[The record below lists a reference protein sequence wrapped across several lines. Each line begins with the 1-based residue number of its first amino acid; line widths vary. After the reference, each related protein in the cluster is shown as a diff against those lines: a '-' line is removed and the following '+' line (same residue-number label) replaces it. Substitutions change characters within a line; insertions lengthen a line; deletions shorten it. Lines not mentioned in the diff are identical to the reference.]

1 MAEKPLATAG
11 KTTAGKTA
19 AGNGNAP
26 DGDAPVGDAI
36 TAARGLFTAYGD
48 AISRLDAALGAP
60 FRAAVELVMDAGGH
74 VVVCGMGKSGLIG
87 RKIAA
92 TLASTGTPSLFLH
105 PAEAIH
111 GDLGMVRSGDV
122 VILISNSG
130 ETEEI
135 VRLLPAF
142 QRLEARIIAMTA
154 AEDSSMARAAQ
165 IVLDIS
171 VDREACPLNLAP
183 TTSALNTLVLGDAIA
198 VALMEARG
206 FEPADFARTHPGGAL
221 GRRLLTR
228 VRDAMRTDHLPFVAA
243 DLPVQEAIMVMTE
256 GRLGMALVGSA
267 DDLSGVLTDGD
278 LRRLLMNGVDLATTP
293 VRDVASAT
301 PLTISGDSLM
311 ADAEARMQEAR
322 VQCLVVTAA
331 NGHVEGVIQIFE

>member
-1 MAEKPLATAG
+1 MADDSRNRKSPQDSTSD
-11 KTTAGKTA
+11 A
-19 AGNGNAP
+19 AIG
-26 DGDAPVGDAI
+26 
-36 TAARGLFTAYGD
+36 AARGLFAAYGS
-48 AISRLDAALGAP
+48 AITRLDANLGAP
-60 FRAAVELVMDAGGH
+60 FAAAVDLVMKAGGH

-111 GDLGMVRSGDV
+111 GDLGMVRRGDV

-135 VRLLPAF
+135 VRILPAF
-142 QRLEARIIAMTA
+142 QRLDARIIAMTA
-154 AEDSSMARAAQ
+154 SAGSSLSKAAE
-165 IVLDIS
+165 ITLDIS

-206 FEPADFARTHPGGAL
+206 FEEADFAHTHPGGAL

-228 VRDAMRTDHLPFVAA
+228 VRDAMRADNLPFVDP
-243 DLPVQEAIMVMTE
+243 DLPVQDAIIAMTE
-256 GRLGMALVGSA
+256 GRLGLALVGTA
-267 DDLSGVLTDGD
+267 DALTGILTDGD
-278 LRRLLMNGVDLATTP
+278 LRRLLMRGVDLASTP
-293 VRDVASAT
+293 VSEVASPS
-301 PLTISGDSLM
+301 PLTIAGDLLI
-311 ADAEARMQEAR
+311 ADAEARMQESR
-322 VQCLVVTAA
+322 VQCLVVTDD
-331 NGHVEGVIQIFE
+331 NGRVEGVVQIFE

>member
-1 MAEKPLATAG
+1 MADDSRNSKSPQDST
-11 KTTAGKTA
+11 
-19 AGNGNAP
+19 
-26 DGDAPVGDAI
+26 GDAAI
-36 TAARGLFTAYGD
+36 GAARGLFAAYGS
-48 AISRLDAALGAP
+48 AITRLDANLDAP
-60 FRAAVELVMDAGGH
+60 FTAAVELVMKAGGH

-111 GDLGMVRSGDV
+111 GDLGMVRRGDV

-135 VRLLPAF
+135 VRILPAF
-142 QRLEARIIAMTA
+142 QRLDARIIAMTA
-154 AEDSSMARAAQ
+154 SAGSSLSKAAE
-165 IVLDIS
+165 ITLDIS

-206 FEPADFARTHPGGAL
+206 FEEADFARTHPGGAL

-228 VRDAMRTDHLPFVAA
+228 VRDAMRADNLPFVDP
-243 DLPVQEAIMVMTE
+243 DLPVQDAIIAMTE
-256 GRLGMALVGSA
+256 GRLGLALVGTA
-267 DDLSGVLTDGD
+267 DALTGILTDGD
-278 LRRLLMNGVDLATTP
+278 LRRLLMRGVDLASTP
-293 VRDVASAT
+293 VSEVASLS
-301 PLTISGDSLM
+301 PLTIAGDLLI
-311 ADAEARMQEAR
+311 ADAEARMQESR
-322 VQCLVVTAA
+322 VQCLVVTDD
-331 NGHVEGVIQIFE
+331 NGRVEGVVQIFE

>member
-1 MAEKPLATAG
+1 MNKTSDSSGAIGTAR
-11 KTTAGKTA
+11 ALF
-19 AGNGNAP
+19 
-26 DGDAPVGDAI
+26 DAYTGAI
-36 TAARGLFTAYGD
+36 G
-48 AISRLDAALGAP
+48 RLDAALGP
-60 FRAAVELVMDAGGH
+60 DFTAAIDMILGTAGH

-111 GDLGMVRSGDV
+111 GDLGMVRAGDV

-135 VRLLPAF
+135 VRLLPAL
-142 QRLEARIIAMTA
+142 QRLDAQIIALTA
-154 AEDSSMARAAQ
+154 VGTSSMARAAR

-183 TTSALNTLVLGDAIA
+183 TTSSLNTLVIGDAIA

-206 FEPADFARTHPGGAL
+206 FEAADFAMTHPGGSL

-228 VRDAMRTDHLPFVAA
+228 VRDAMRSDELPFVS
-243 DLPVQEAIMVMTE
+243 PEASMQDVILKMTE

-267 DDLSGVLTDGD
+267 DHLVGIITDGD
-278 LRRLLMNGVDLATTP
+278 LRRLLVQGADLSVTMAGQ
-293 VRDVASAT
+293 VASAS
-301 PLTISGDSLM
+301 PLTIDGDQLM
-311 ADAEARMQEAR
+311 ADAEARMQESK
-322 VQCLVVTAA
+322 VQCLVVTDAD
-331 NGHVEGVIQIFE
+331 GHVEGVVQIFE

>member
-1 MAEKPLATAG
+1 MADTSKQNAADTAS
-11 KTTAGKTA
+11 
-19 AGNGNAP
+19 
-26 DGDAPVGDAI
+26 I
-36 TAARGLFTAYGD
+36 TAARGLFAAYGD
-48 AISRLDAALGAP
+48 AIARLDGALGAP
-60 FRAAVELVMDAGGH
+60 FAAAVDLVMKAGGH

-111 GDLGMVRSGDV
+111 GDLGMVRRGDV
-122 VILISNSG
+122 VVLISNSG

-142 QRLEARIIAMTA
+142 QRLETRIIAMTA
-154 AEDSSMARAAQ
+154 SASSSLAAAAE
-165 IVLDIS
+165 ITLDIS

-206 FEPADFARTHPGGAL
+206 FEEADFARTHPGGSL

-228 VRDAMRTDHLPFVAA
+228 VRDAMRTDNLPFVAP
-243 DLPVQEAIMVMTE
+243 DMSVQDAAIAMTE
-256 GRLGMALVGSA
+256 GRLGMALVGTA
-267 DDLSGVLTDGD
+267 DSLSGILTDGD
-278 LRRLLMNGVDLATTP
+278 LRRLVMRGVDLAGTL
-293 VRDVASAT
+293 VSEVASPN
-301 PLTISGDSLM
+301 PLTIDGDLLI
-311 ADAEARMQEAR
+311 ADAEARMQESR
-322 VQCLVVTAA
+322 VQCLVVTNAD
-331 NGHVEGVIQIFE
+331 GRVEGVVQIFE

>member
-1 MAEKPLATAG
+1 MADKPQKDAG
-11 KTTAGKTA
+11 RI
-19 AGNGNAP
+19 
-26 DGDAPVGDAI
+26 DAI
-36 TAARGLFTAYGD
+36 TAAHGLFTAYGD

-60 FRAAVELVMDAGGH
+60 FTAAVDMILDADGH

-142 QRLEARIIAMTA
+142 QRLDARIIAMTA
-154 AEDSSMARAAQ
+154 AEQSSMARAAQ

-183 TTSALNTLVLGDAIA
+183 TTSALNTLVLGDAIS

-228 VRDAMRTDHLPFVAA
+228 VRDAMRSDSLPFVAA
-243 DLPVQEAIMVMTE
+243 DLPVQEAIMAMTE
-256 GRLGMALVGSA
+256 GRLGLALVGSTE
-267 DDLSGVLTDGD
+267 DLRGILTDGD
-278 LRRLLMNGVDLATTP
+278 LRRLLMNGADLATTP
-293 VRDVASAT
+293 VSAVASQS
-301 PLTISGDSLM
+301 PLTISSDSLM

-322 VQCLVVTAA
+322 VQCLVVTGE

>member
-1 MAEKPLATAG
+1 MADDSRNRKSPQDST
-11 KTTAGKTA
+11 
-19 AGNGNAP
+19 
-26 DGDAPVGDAI
+26 GDAAI
-36 TAARGLFTAYGD
+36 GAARGLFAAYGS
-48 AISRLDAALGAP
+48 AITRLDANLGAP
-60 FRAAVELVMDAGGH
+60 FAAAVELVMKAGGH

-111 GDLGMVRSGDV
+111 GDLGMVRRGDV

-135 VRLLPAF
+135 VRILPAF
-142 QRLEARIIAMTA
+142 QRLDARIIAMTA
-154 AEDSSMARAAQ
+154 SAGSSLSKAAE
-165 IVLDIS
+165 ITLDIS

-206 FEPADFARTHPGGAL
+206 FEEADFARTHPGGAL

-228 VRDAMRTDHLPFVAA
+228 VRDAMRADNLPFVDP
-243 DLPVQEAIMVMTE
+243 DLPVQDAIIAMTE
-256 GRLGMALVGSA
+256 GRLGLALVGTA
-267 DDLSGVLTDGD
+267 DALTGILTDGD
-278 LRRLLMNGVDLATTP
+278 LRRLLMRGVDLAGTP
-293 VRDVASAT
+293 VSEVASPS
-301 PLTISGDSLM
+301 PLTIAGDLLM
-311 ADAEARMQEAR
+311 ADAEARMQESR
-322 VQCLVVTAA
+322 VQCLVVTDD
-331 NGHVEGVIQIFE
+331 NGRVEGEVQIFE

>member
-1 MAEKPLATAG
+1 MM
-11 KTTAGKTA
+11 
-19 AGNGNAP
+19 P
-26 DGDAPVGDAI
+26 DKAVQADNRSEGLAPVP
-36 TAARGLFTAYGD
+36 AARRLLTAYGD
-48 AISRLDAALGAP
+48 AITRLDNALGAP
-60 FRAAVELVMDAGGH
+60 FEAAVAMILATSGH

-122 VILISNSG
+122 MILISNSG

-135 VRLLPAF
+135 IRLLPAL
-142 QRLEARIIAMTA
+142 QRLDAKIIALTA
-154 AEDSSMARAAQ
+154 GQASSMARAAQ

-183 TTSALNTLVLGDAIA
+183 TTSAMNTLVLGDAIA
-198 VALMEARG
+198 VALMEARR
-206 FEPADFARTHPGGAL
+206 FEAADFAMTHPGGAL

-228 VRDAMRTDHLPFVAA
+228 VRDQMRSDALPFVDAGA
-243 DLPVQEAIMVMTE
+243 PVQDAILVMTE

-267 DDLSGVLTDGD
+267 DNLQGVVTDGD
-278 LRRLLMNGVDLATTP
+278 LRRLLVRGVDLATTP
-293 VRDVASAT
+293 VGAVASNS
-301 PLTISGDSLM
+301 PLTINADQLM
-311 ADAEARMQEAR
+311 ADAEARMQESR
-322 VQCLVVTAA
+322 VQCLVVTD
-331 NGHVEGVIQIFE
+331 GSDHVVGIVQIFE

>member
-1 MAEKPLATAG
+1 MADKPQKDAG
-11 KTTAGKTA
+11 RI
-19 AGNGNAP
+19 
-26 DGDAPVGDAI
+26 DAI
-36 TAARGLFTAYGD
+36 TAAHGLFTAYGD

-60 FRAAVELVMDAGGH
+60 FTAAVDMILDADGH

-142 QRLEARIIAMTA
+142 QRLDARIIAMTA
-154 AEDSSMARAAQ
+154 AEQSSMARAAQ

-183 TTSALNTLVLGDAIA
+183 TTSALNTLVLGDAIS

-228 VRDAMRTDHLPFVAA
+228 VRDAMRSDSLPFVAA
-243 DLPVQEAIMVMTE
+243 DLPVQEAIMAMTE
-256 GRLGMALVGSA
+256 GRLGLALVGSTE
-267 DDLSGVLTDGD
+267 DLRGILTDGD
-278 LRRLLMNGVDLATTP
+278 LRRLLMNGADLATTP
-293 VRDVASAT
+293 VSAVASQS

-322 VQCLVVTAA
+322 VQCLVVTGE

>member
-1 MAEKPLATAG
+1 MSEKAMEPDNRSAVDE
-11 KTTAGKTA
+11 A
-19 AGNGNAP
+19 AGVVAQGL
-26 DGDAPVGDAI
+26 APVP
-36 TAARGLFTAYGD
+36 AARRLFAAYGD
-48 AISRLDAALGAP
+48 AISRLDEALGGP
-60 FRAAVELVMDAGGH
+60 FEAAVEMILGTSGH

-111 GDLGMVRSGDV
+111 GDLGMVRPGDV
-122 VILISNSG
+122 MILISNSG

-135 VRLLPAF
+135 VRLLPAL
-142 QRLEARIIAMTA
+142 QRLDARIIALTA
-154 AEDSSMARAAQ
+154 GQTSSMARAAQ

-206 FEPADFARTHPGGAL
+206 FEAADFAMTHPGGAL

-228 VRDAMRTDHLPFVAA
+228 VRDQMRQDALPFVDPQA
-243 DLPVQEAIMVMTE
+243 PVQDAILVMTE
-256 GRLGMALVGSA
+256 GRLGMALVGSR
-267 DDLSGVLTDGD
+267 DNLQGVLTDGD
-278 LRRLLMNGVDLATTP
+278 LRRLLVRGVDLANTP
-293 VRDVASAT
+293 VGEVASAS
-301 PLTISGDSLM
+301 PLTIAADQLM
-311 ADAEARMQEAR
+311 ADAEARMQESR
-322 VQCLVVTAA
+322 VQCLVVTEES
-331 NGHVEGVIQIFE
+331 GSVVGVVQIFE

>member
-1 MAEKPLATAG
+1 MA
-11 KTTAGKTA
+11 
-19 AGNGNAP
+19 
-26 DGDAPVGDAI
+26 AI
-36 TAARGLFTAYGD
+36 GAARGLFAAYGS
-48 AISRLDAALGAP
+48 AITRLDSALGAP
-60 FRAAVELVMDAGGH
+60 FAAAVDLVMKAGGH

-111 GDLGMVRSGDV
+111 GDLGMVRRGDV

-142 QRLEARIIAMTA
+142 QRLEARIVAMTA
-154 AEDSSMARAAQ
+154 SAESSLSKAAE
-165 IVLDIS
+165 ITLDIS

-206 FEPADFARTHPGGAL
+206 FEEADFARTHPGGAL

-228 VRDAMRTDHLPFVAA
+228 VRDAMRTDNLPFVDP
-243 DLPVQEAIMVMTE
+243 DLPVQDAIMVMTE
-256 GRLGMALVGSA
+256 GRLGLALVGTA
-267 DDLSGVLTDGD
+267 DSLVGILTDGD
-278 LRRLLMNGVDLATTP
+278 LRRLLVRGVDLAGTP
-293 VRDVASAT
+293 VREVASPS
-301 PLTISGDSLM
+301 PLTIAGDLLM
-311 ADAEARMQEAR
+311 ADAEARMQESR
-322 VQCLVVTAA
+322 VQCLVVTDSD
-331 NGHVEGVIQIFE
+331 GRVEGVVQIFE

>member
-1 MAEKPLATAG
+1 MADKSRNSKSPQDST
-11 KTTAGKTA
+11 
-19 AGNGNAP
+19 
-26 DGDAPVGDAI
+26 GDAAI
-36 TAARGLFTAYGD
+36 GAARGLFAAYGS
-48 AISRLDAALGAP
+48 AITRLDAELGAP
-60 FRAAVELVMDAGGH
+60 FAAAVDLVMKAGGH

-111 GDLGMVRSGDV
+111 GDLGMVRRGDV

-135 VRLLPAF
+135 VRILPAF

-154 AEDSSMARAAQ
+154 SAGSSLSKAAE
-165 IVLDIS
+165 ITLDIS

-198 VALMEARG
+198 VALMDARG
-206 FEPADFARTHPGGAL
+206 FEEADFARTHPGGAL

-228 VRDAMRTDHLPFVAA
+228 VRDAMRSDNLPFVDP
-243 DLPVQEAIMVMTE
+243 DLPVQDAIIAMTE
-256 GRLGMALVGSA
+256 GRLGLALVGTA
-267 DDLSGVLTDGD
+267 DALTGILTDGD
-278 LRRLLMNGVDLATTP
+278 LRRLLMRGVDLASTP
-293 VRDVASAT
+293 VSEVASPS
-301 PLTISGDSLM
+301 PLTIAGDLLM
-311 ADAEARMQEAR
+311 ADAEARMQESR
-322 VQCLVVTAA
+322 VQCLVVTDD
-331 NGHVEGVIQIFE
+331 NGRVEGVVQIFE

>member
-1 MAEKPLATAG
+1 MADDSRNRKSPQDSTSD
-11 KTTAGKTA
+11 A
-19 AGNGNAP
+19 AIG
-26 DGDAPVGDAI
+26 
-36 TAARGLFTAYGD
+36 AARGLFAAYGS
-48 AISRLDAALGAP
+48 AITRLDANLGAP
-60 FRAAVELVMDAGGH
+60 FAAAVDLVMKAGGH

-111 GDLGMVRSGDV
+111 GDLGMVRRGDV

-135 VRLLPAF
+135 VRILPAF
-142 QRLEARIIAMTA
+142 QRLDARIIAMTA
-154 AEDSSMARAAQ
+154 SAGSSLSKAAE
-165 IVLDIS
+165 ITLDIS

-206 FEPADFARTHPGGAL
+206 FEEADFARTHPGGAL

-228 VRDAMRTDHLPFVAA
+228 VCDAMRADNLPFVDP
-243 DLPVQEAIMVMTE
+243 DLPVQDAIITMTE
-256 GRLGMALVGSA
+256 GRLGLALVGTA
-267 DDLSGVLTDGD
+267 DALTGILTDGD
-278 LRRLLMNGVDLATTP
+278 LRRLLMRGVDLASTP
-293 VRDVASAT
+293 VSEVASPS
-301 PLTISGDSLM
+301 PLTIAGDLLI
-311 ADAEARMQEAR
+311 ADAEARMQESR
-322 VQCLVVTAA
+322 VQCLVVTDD
-331 NGHVEGVIQIFE
+331 NGRVEGVVQIFE

>member
-1 MAEKPLATAG
+1 MM
-11 KTTAGKTA
+11 
-19 AGNGNAP
+19 P
-26 DGDAPVGDAI
+26 DKAVQADNRSEGLAPVP
-36 TAARGLFTAYGD
+36 AARRLLAAYGD
-48 AISRLDAALGAP
+48 AITRLDNALGAP
-60 FRAAVELVMDAGGH
+60 FEAAVEMILATSGH

-122 VILISNSG
+122 MILISNSG

-135 VRLLPAF
+135 VRLLPAL
-142 QRLEARIIAMTA
+142 QRLDAKIIALTA
-154 AEDSSMARAAQ
+154 GQASSMARAAQ

-183 TTSALNTLVLGDAIA
+183 TTSAMNTLVLGDAIA

-206 FEPADFARTHPGGAL
+206 FEAADFAMTHPGGAL

-228 VRDAMRTDHLPFVAA
+228 VRDQMRSDALPFVDAGA
-243 DLPVQEAIMVMTE
+243 PVQDAILVMTE

-267 DDLSGVLTDGD
+267 DNLQGVVTDGD
-278 LRRLLMNGVDLATTP
+278 LRRLLVRGVDLATTP
-293 VRDVASAT
+293 VGEVASSS
-301 PLTISGDSLM
+301 PLTITADQLM
-311 ADAEARMQEAR
+311 ADAEARMQESR
-322 VQCLVVTAA
+322 VQCLVVTD
-331 NGHVEGVIQIFE
+331 GSDHVVGVVQIFE

>member
-1 MAEKPLATAG
+1 MM
-11 KTTAGKTA
+11 
-19 AGNGNAP
+19 P
-26 DGDAPVGDAI
+26 DKAVQADNRSEGLAPVP
-36 TAARGLFTAYGD
+36 AARRLLTAYGD
-48 AISRLDAALGAP
+48 AITRLDNALGAP
-60 FRAAVELVMDAGGH
+60 FEAAVAMILATSGH

-122 VILISNSG
+122 MILISNSG

-135 VRLLPAF
+135 VRLLPAL
-142 QRLEARIIAMTA
+142 QRLDAKIIALTA
-154 AEDSSMARAAQ
+154 GEASSMARAAQ

-183 TTSALNTLVLGDAIA
+183 TTSAMNTLVLGDAIA

-206 FEPADFARTHPGGAL
+206 FAAADFAMTHPGGAL

-228 VRDAMRTDHLPFVAA
+228 VRDQMRSDSLPFVDA
-243 DLPVQEAIMVMTE
+243 DAPVQDAILVMTE

-267 DDLSGVLTDGD
+267 ESLQGVLTDGD
-278 LRRLLMNGVDLATTP
+278 LRRLLVRGVDLATTP
-293 VRDVASAT
+293 VGAVASNS
-301 PLTISGDSLM
+301 PLTINADQLM
-311 ADAEARMQEAR
+311 ADAEARMQESR
-322 VQCLVVTAA
+322 VQCLVVTD
-331 NGHVEGVIQIFE
+331 GSDHVVGIVQIFQ

>member
-1 MAEKPLATAG
+1 MADDSRNRKSPQDST
-11 KTTAGKTA
+11 
-19 AGNGNAP
+19 
-26 DGDAPVGDAI
+26 GDAAI
-36 TAARGLFTAYGD
+36 GAARGLFAAYGS
-48 AISRLDAALGAP
+48 AITRLDANLGAP
-60 FRAAVELVMDAGGH
+60 FAAAVELVMKAGGH

-111 GDLGMVRSGDV
+111 GDLGMVRRGDV

-135 VRLLPAF
+135 VRILPAF
-142 QRLEARIIAMTA
+142 QRLDARIIAMTA
-154 AEDSSMARAAQ
+154 SAGSSLSKAAE
-165 IVLDIS
+165 ITLDIS

-206 FEPADFARTHPGGAL
+206 FEEADFARTHPGGAL

-228 VRDAMRTDHLPFVAA
+228 VRDAMRADNLPFVDP
-243 DLPVQEAIMVMTE
+243 DLPVQDAIIAMTE
-256 GRLGMALVGSA
+256 GRPGLALVGTA
-267 DDLSGVLTDGD
+267 DALMGILTDGD
-278 LRRLLMNGVDLATTP
+278 LRRLLMRGVDLAGTP
-293 VRDVASAT
+293 VSEVASPS
-301 PLTISGDSLM
+301 PLTIAGDLLI
-311 ADAEARMQEAR
+311 ADAEVRMQESR
-322 VQCLVVTAA
+322 VQCLVVTDD
-331 NGHVEGVIQIFE
+331 NGRVEGVVQIFE